1 MASHGSNKETHSEV
15 ETLSSHHFVPPEAV
29 VDEEVGESVVE
40 VGPQSHQPVSLVRVT
55 DLPAD
60 EIFLWFWVSKYFC
73 KSNYFSLSTDLN
85 RTSASSRALLN
96 IMLCW

>member
-29 VDEEVGESVVE
+29 VDEEVREGVVE
-40 VGPQSHQPVSLVRVT
+40 MGSQSNQTMSLVWVA
-55 DLPAD
+55 DLPEGA
-60 EIFLWFWVSKYFC
+60 EIILAKYFL
-73 KSNYFSLSTDLN
+73 FVSTHLN
-85 RTSASSRALLN
+85 KTSASSSARLN